1 MKITENKKGRCTGCC
16 AAALFAGLDGTYDFL
31 LVAPVFLHPAEK
43 DAKNH
48 LTNCYGGGYYIGKAG
63 SAKKVMGA
71 CQKKIVRLIFMS
83 NISRRSFLKGAGVA
97 ALAVAAA
104 GVLAGCSDK
113 ETPDTGAK
121 RDVKLKY
128 LSTSAGEVFGDVIIQ
143 VPALATTVSFAT
155 IQANKPAAAEGYDFI
170 STEDGKIDD
179 KGIVTINMVVKQ
191 APKVEVQVKYMLVD
205 FGTATELNATDSK
218 LDGAK
223 LKVSVAAGTTKID
236 TADLLPATSTLAIC
250 DAQHMPTTEGL
261 VNGAVT
267 NGIATVYVY
276 KK

>member
-1 MKITENKKGRCTGCC
+1 MFCEKQGARKAFQGDSTEKAQGCPGK
-16 AAALFAGLDGTYDFL
+16 FAKSLDKQL
-31 LVAPVFLHPAEK
+31 P
-43 DAKNH
+43 
-48 LTNCYGGGYYIGKAG
+48 GGGYYIVVSGP
-63 SAKKVMGA
+63 VIRFGA
-71 CQKKIVRLIFMS
+71 AKKIVRLIFMS

-128 LSTSAGEVFGDVIIQ
+128 LSTSAGKVFGDVVIQ

-155 IQANKPAAAEGYDFI
+155 IQANKPAAAEGYDFV

-205 FGTATELNATDSK
+205 FGTATEMNATDSK
-218 LDGAK
+218 LNGAK

>member
-1 MKITENKKGRCTGCC
+1 M
-16 AAALFAGLDGTYDFL
+16 
-31 LVAPVFLHPAEK
+31 
-43 DAKNH
+43 
-48 LTNCYGGGYYIGKAG
+48 
-63 SAKKVMGA
+63 
-71 CQKKIVRLIFMS
+71 
-83 NISRRSFLKGAGVA
+83 
-97 ALAVAAA
+97 
-104 GVLAGCSDK
+104 
-113 ETPDTGAK
+113 
-121 RDVKLKY
+121 KLKY
-128 LSTSAGEVFGDVIIQ
+128 LSTSAGKVFGDVVIQ

-236 TADLLPATSTLAIC
+236 TEGLLPATSTLAIC
-250 DAQHMPTTEGL
+250 DAAHMPTTEGL

>member
-1 MKITENKKGRCTGCC
+1 
-16 AAALFAGLDGTYDFL
+16 
-31 LVAPVFLHPAEK
+31 
-43 DAKNH
+43 
-48 LTNCYGGGYYIGKAG
+48 
-63 SAKKVMGA
+63 
-71 CQKKIVRLIFMS
+71 MS

-128 LSTSAGEVFGDVIIQ
+128 LSTSDGKFFGDVIIQ

-155 IQANKPAAAEGYDFI
+155 IQAKKPAAAEGYDFI
-170 STEDGKIDD
+170 STEDVSIDAQ
-179 KGIVTINMVVKQ
+179 GIVTINMVEKQ
-191 APKVEVQVKYMLVD
+191 APKDEVNVEYKLVD
-205 FGTATELNATDSK
+205 YGTPTEMNATDSK
-218 LDGAK
+218 LNGAK

-236 TADLLPATSTLAIC
+236 TADLLPATSALAIC
-250 DAQHMPTTEGL
+250 DAAHMPTTEGL
-261 VNGAVT
+261 VNGAVD

-276 KK
+276 EK

>member
-1 MKITENKKGRCTGCC
+1 
-16 AAALFAGLDGTYDFL
+16 
-31 LVAPVFLHPAEK
+31 
-43 DAKNH
+43 
-48 LTNCYGGGYYIGKAG
+48 
-63 SAKKVMGA
+63 
-71 CQKKIVRLIFMS
+71 MS

-128 LSTSAGEVFGDVIIQ
+128 LSTSAGKVFGDVVIQ

-179 KGIVTINMVVKQ
+179 KGIVTINME

-218 LDGAK
+218 LGGAK

-236 TADLLPATSTLAIC
+236 TADLLPATSALAIC

-276 KK
+276 EK

>member
-1 MKITENKKGRCTGCC
+1 
-16 AAALFAGLDGTYDFL
+16 
-31 LVAPVFLHPAEK
+31 
-43 DAKNH
+43 
-48 LTNCYGGGYYIGKAG
+48 
-63 SAKKVMGA
+63 
-71 CQKKIVRLIFMS
+71 MS

-128 LSTSAGEVFGDVIIQ
+128 LSTSAGKVFGDVVIQ

-205 FGTATELNATDSK
+205 FGTATELNATDRYRRP
-218 LDGAK
+218 
-223 LKVSVAAGTTKID
+223 AARNQHPGNLRCSAHAHHRGPGERCCD
-236 TADLLPATSTLAIC
+236 QRHCYCLRLQEVRQLAEK
-250 DAQHMPTTEGL
+250 ALTH
-261 VNGAVT
+261 NRS
-267 NGIATVYVY
+267 
-276 KK
+276 

>member
-1 MKITENKKGRCTGCC
+1 MIRFG
-16 AAALFAGLDGTYDFL
+16 AA
-31 LVAPVFLHPAEK
+31 
-43 DAKNH
+43 
-48 LTNCYGGGYYIGKAG
+48 
-63 SAKKVMGA
+63 
-71 CQKKIVRLIFMS
+71 KKIVRLIFMS

-128 LSTSAGEVFGDVIIQ
+128 LSTSAGMVFGDVVIQ

-155 IQANKPAAAEGYDFI
+155 ILANKPAAAEGYDFA

-205 FGTATELNATDSK
+205 FGTATEMNATDSK
-218 LDGAK
+218 LNGAK

>member
-1 MKITENKKGRCTGCC
+1 
-16 AAALFAGLDGTYDFL
+16 
-31 LVAPVFLHPAEK
+31 
-43 DAKNH
+43 
-48 LTNCYGGGYYIGKAG
+48 
-63 SAKKVMGA
+63 
-71 CQKKIVRLIFMS
+71 MS

-128 LSTSAGEVFGDVIIQ
+128 LSTSAGKVFGDVVIQ

-179 KGIVTINMVVKQ
+179 KQ

>member
-1 MKITENKKGRCTGCC
+1 
-16 AAALFAGLDGTYDFL
+16 
-31 LVAPVFLHPAEK
+31 
-43 DAKNH
+43 
-48 LTNCYGGGYYIGKAG
+48 
-63 SAKKVMGA
+63 
-71 CQKKIVRLIFMS
+71 MS

-128 LSTSAGEVFGDVIIQ
+128 LSNSDGMVFGDVVIQ

-155 IQANKPAAAEGYDFI
+155 ILANKPAAAEGYDFI

-179 KGIVTINMVVKQ
+179 KGIVAINMVKKQ
-191 APKVEVQVKYMLVD
+191 SPKDEVNVEYKLVD
-205 FGTATELNATDSK
+205 FG
-218 LDGAK
+218 
-223 LKVSVAAGTTKID
+223 D
-236 TADLLPATSTLAIC
+236 TANLLPANSTLAIC
-250 DAQHMPTTEGL
+250 DAAHMPTTEGL
-261 VNGAVT
+261 VNGAVV
-267 NGIATVYVY
+267 NGVATVYVY

>member
-1 MKITENKKGRCTGCC
+1 
-16 AAALFAGLDGTYDFL
+16 
-31 LVAPVFLHPAEK
+31 
-43 DAKNH
+43 
-48 LTNCYGGGYYIGKAG
+48 
-63 SAKKVMGA
+63 
-71 CQKKIVRLIFMS
+71 MS

-128 LSTSAGEVFGDVIIQ
+128 LSTSAGMVFGDVVIQ

-155 IQANKPAAAEGYDFI
+155 ILANKPAAAEGYDFI

-179 KGIVTINMVVKQ
+179 KGIVTIK
-191 APKVEVQVKYMLVD
+191 LVD
-205 FGTATELNATDSK
+205 FGEVSDLPSTEASEK
-218 LDGAK
+218 YGAK
-223 LKVSVAAGTTKID
+223 LKVSVDAGTTKID
-236 TADLLPATSTLAIC
+236 TANLLPANSTLAIC
-250 DAQHMPTTEGL
+250 DAAHMPTTEGL
-261 VNGAVT
+261 VNGAVV
-267 NGIATVYVY
+267 NGVATVYVY